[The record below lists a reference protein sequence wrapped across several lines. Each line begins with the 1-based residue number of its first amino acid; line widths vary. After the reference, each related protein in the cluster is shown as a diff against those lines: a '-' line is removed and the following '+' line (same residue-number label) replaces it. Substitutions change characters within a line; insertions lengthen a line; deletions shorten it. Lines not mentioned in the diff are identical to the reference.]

1 VSEQGACYVCGRES
15 VSVHLAFGGSHKGK
29 LTCTPCYMGGVDT
42 SDVGMGFVADLL
54 EEVRA
59 FVSRFVVLP
68 SDEARDLVALWVLHT
83 HAFEAAWATPYL
95 RIVSAT
101 PDSGKT
107 LLMEILA
114 EICRNGWHAVN
125 PSVAVLY
132 RMVDKRQPT
141 LLLDE
146 MDNYPLD
153 ERRDAVSVLN
163 AGYKRGATVPRCNE
177 RGDLNEFSVFCPKA
191 YAGLDTRSIVPA
203 LLSRSITL
211 RMEKKTADEHVE
223 PWIAPLVADEAASL
237 RERCELWAE
246 RHVEA
251 LTGHHPDL
259 LGLTNRA
266 AEVWW
271 ALLSIAEHAGRDW
284 PARARGAVRAL
295 ASGGDDTDERPEQ
308 VQLLLDIRDAFDGHE
323 TIFTKVLLAKLN
335 ALDESPWGARRRG
348 EGLDARGLSRM
359 LRPFKIK
366 PRPVRLGNEVAR
378 GYHHEQFED
387 AFARHL
393 PEALHA
399 LHALHPAPGLER
411 DVTDVTGVTDIAAP
425 GPGSDDPS
433 QASQALHRSPDAER
447 DATDVSDK
455 PSPPTDGADG
465 AATSEEAGDW
475 ICTEC
480 GQRLIR
486 DLDGLYQCPKH
497 GGDITDEYLA
507 EVRAEELVEEAQ
519 DEDAAKA
526 LEAVEALDDGE
537 PLWKSAPSRPLREG
551 E

>member
-1 VSEQGACYVCGRES
+1 VSERDSCHVCGRES
-15 VSVHLAFGGSHKGK
+15 VSVHLAFGGPHKGRPI
-29 LTCTPCYMGGVDT
+29 CTPCYMDGVDT

-54 EEVRA
+54 DEVRA
-59 FVSRFVVLP
+59 FVARFVVLP
-68 SDEARDLVALWVLHT
+68 SDESRDLVALWVLHT

-163 AGYKRGATVPRCNE
+163 AGYKQGATVPRCNE

-211 RMEKKTADEHVE
+211 RMEKKTAAEKVD
-223 PWIAPLVADEAASL
+223 PWIAPLVAPEAEAL

-246 RHVEA
+246 RHVEE
-251 LTGHHPDL
+251 LKGHHPDL

-284 PARARGAVRAL
+284 PVRARHAVQAF

-308 VQLLLDIRDAFDGHE
+308 VQLLLDIRSAFDGQE
-323 TIFTKVLLAKLN
+323 TLFTKTLLSKLN
-335 ALDESPWGARRRG
+335 ALDESPWGARRHG

-366 PRPVRLGNEVAR
+366 PRTVRVGEETFK
-378 GYHHEQFED
+378 GYHVEQFVD
-387 AFARHL
+387 AFSRHL
-393 PEALHA
+393 PDPSQASHPSQ
-399 LHALHPAPGLER
+399 PAPVLEP
-411 DVTDVTGVTDIAAP
+411 DVTDVTDVTDKP
-425 GPGSDDPS
+425 TP
-433 QASQALHRSPDAER
+433 AE
-447 DATDVSDK
+447 AN
-455 PSPPTDGADG
+455 
-465 AATSEEAGDW
+465 
-475 ICTEC
+475 
-480 GQRLIR
+480 
-486 DLDGLYQCPKH
+486 
-497 GGDITDEYLA
+497 
-507 EVRAEELVEEAQ
+507 
-519 DEDAAKA
+519 
-526 LEAVEALDDGE
+526 GE
-537 PLWKSAPSRPLREG
+537 PLWKSAPSRPLRDDE
-551 E
+551 

>member
-1 VSEQGACYVCGRES
+1 
-15 VSVHLAFGGSHKGK
+15 
-29 LTCTPCYMGGVDT
+29 M
-42 SDVGMGFVADLL
+42 
-54 EEVRA
+54 
-59 FVSRFVVLP
+59 
-68 SDEARDLVALWVLHT
+68 ALWVLHT

-132 RMVDKRQPT
+132 RMVDRKQPT

-146 MDNYPLD
+146 MDNYPFD

-163 AGYKRGATVPRCNE
+163 AGYKQGATVPRCNE

-191 YAGLDTRSIVPA
+191 YAGLDTRAIVPA

-211 RMEKKTADEHVE
+211 RMEKKTADERVDA
-223 PWIAPLVADEAASL
+223 WIAPLVASEAEAL
-237 RERCELWAE
+237 REHCEQSAE
-246 RHVEA
+246 RHVEE
-251 LTGHHPDL
+251 LKGHQPDL

-284 PARARGAVRAL
+284 PARARQAVQAF

-308 VQLLLDIRDAFDGHE
+308 VQLLLDIRAAFDGHE
-323 TIFTKVLLAKLN
+323 AISTANLLAYLN

-348 EGLDARGLSRM
+348 EGLDARGLARM
-359 LRPFKIK
+359 LRPFRVR
-366 PRPVRLGNEVAR
+366 PRSVRAEGGSK
-378 GYHHEQFED
+378 GYRFEQFED
-387 AFARHL
+387 AFSRHL
-393 PEALHA
+393 QAPLY
-399 LHALHPAPGLER
+399 PAQAAQAAQAASGLER
-411 DVTDVTGVTDIAAP
+411 DVPDVPDKTTPTETETTAP
-425 GPGSDDPS
+425 GRRGGDPKSHDGTLPEVPSDGWLCFKCES
-433 QASQALHRSPDAER
+433 HL
-447 DATDVSDK
+447 V
-455 PSPPTDGADG
+455 
-465 AATSEEAGDW
+465 
-475 ICTEC
+475 
-480 GQRLIR
+480 R
-486 DLDGLYQCPKH
+486 DLDGLYQCPQH
-497 GGDITDEYLA
+497 GGDITDEDLA
-507 EVRAEELVEEAQ
+507 ESWVEELIEEAQ
-519 DEDAAKA
+519 EQETEEVIRREEEEADEGN
-526 LEAVEALDDGE
+526 GE